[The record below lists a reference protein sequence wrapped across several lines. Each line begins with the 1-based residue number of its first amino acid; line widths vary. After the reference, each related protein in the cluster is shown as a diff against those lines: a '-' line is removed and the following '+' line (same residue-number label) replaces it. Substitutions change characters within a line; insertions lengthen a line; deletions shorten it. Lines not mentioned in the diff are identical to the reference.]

1 MIHIV
6 TPSNRHL
13 YSHAL
18 DGMYRDRKRV
28 FVDWLKWKVPV
39 VNGIYE
45 IDQFDTD
52 DAIYLIE
59 LDPLTRKHLASIRL
73 LPTTKPNLLGEV
85 FPSLCEKT
93 PPPRATDT
101 WELTRFC
108 VTPDVPKADV
118 KRLMN
123 LMWTSVV
130 EFAVAN
136 DIAHYT
142 CVTHMALLSVIL
154 AAGWDTEPLGLP
166 QTFDGGLI
174 GAVLFH
180 IKNETLGEAHKRFGY
195 TGSVF
200 ANQQIEAA

>member
-6 TPSNRHL
+6 TADNKHL
-13 YSHAL
+13 YHHAF

-59 LDPLTRKHLASIRL
+59 LDPKSQKHLASIRL

-85 FPSLCEKT
+85 FPSLCNAT
-93 PPPRATDT
+93 PPQATDT

-108 VTPDVPKADV
+108 VTPDVPKDDV

-130 EFAVAN
+130 EFAGAN
-136 DIAHYT
+136 DIAHYS

-154 AAGWDTEPLGLP
+154 STGWDTEPLGIP

-174 GAVLFH
+174 GAVMFH
-180 IKNETLGEAHKRFGY
+180 IKPDTLSEARRRFGY

-200 ANQQIEAA
+200 ATEQSEAA